1 MAASLLASSVG
12 RPRSTRLF
20 VALGLVYLIWS
31 STYFALRIVVTEL
44 PPFLSGG
51 ARYLIAGAVLLGI
64 QRARGAA
71 MPTARQW
78 LWVIPIGALLFAVGN
93 GLVASAERTIASG
106 IAAVVCG
113 TTPLWAGVAGPAFGA
128 PATRREWLGMA
139 LGFAGVV
146 ALSLGDDLRGDPL
159 AAAFLL
165 LAPIGWAVGSL
176 WSRKLPLAEGASGAA
191 AQMITGGAVMLA
203 LAPMAGEAIPTSV
216 GWGPILALGY
226 LIVFGSLVAFSAY
239 HYVLANARP
248 ALAMSNSYVNPV
260 LALVLGAMLGAE
272 HIGPEVLL
280 ATALIAGAVVLLV
293 RGRAS
298 S

>member
-1 MAASLLASSVG
+1 MAASPLTLPVAPG
-12 RPRSTRLF
+12 RPTRLF
-20 VALGLVYLIWS
+20 VALALVYLIWS
-31 STYFALRIVVTEL
+31 STYFALRVVVTEL

-51 ARYLIAGAVLLGI
+51 ARYFIAGVVLLAI
-64 QRARGAA
+64 QRARCAP
-71 MPTARQW
+71 MPTVRQW
-78 LWVIPIGALLFAVGN
+78 LWAIPIGALLFAIGN

-113 TTPLWAGVAGPAFGA
+113 TTPLWAGVVGPAFGA

-146 ALSLGDDLRGDPL
+146 VLSLGDDLSGDPL
-159 AAAFLL
+159 AAALLL

-191 AQMITGGAVMLA
+191 AQMITGGAVMFA
-203 LAPMAGEAIPTSV
+203 LAPLAGESIPTSV
-216 GWGPILALGY
+216 SWGPILALGY
-226 LIVFGSLVAFSAY
+226 LIVFGSLIAFSAY

-260 LALVLGAMLGAE
+260 LALGLGAMLGAE
-272 HIGPEVLL
+272 HIGAEVLL

-293 RGRAS
+293 RGRARS
-298 S
+298 

>member
-1 MAASLLASSVG
+1 MAASPLALPVAPG
-12 RPRSTRLF
+12 RPTRLF

-31 STYFALRIVVTEL
+31 STYFALRVVVTEV

-51 ARYLIAGAVLLGI
+51 ARYFIAGVVLLAI

-71 MPTARQW
+71 MPTVRQW
-78 LWVIPIGALLFAVGN
+78 LWAIPIGALLFAIGN

-113 TTPLWAGVAGPAFGA
+113 TAPLWAGVVGPAFGA
-128 PATRREWLGMA
+128 PATRREWLGMV

-146 ALSLGDDLRGDPL
+146 VLSLGDDLSGDPL
-159 AAAFLL
+159 AAALLL

-191 AQMITGGAVMLA
+191 AQMITGGAVMFA
-203 LAPMAGEAIPTSV
+203 LAPLAGESIPTSV
-216 GWGPILALGY
+216 SWGPILALGY
-226 LIVFGSLVAFSAY
+226 LIVFGSLIAFSAY

-260 LALVLGAMLGAE
+260 LALGLGAMLGAE
-272 HIGPEVLL
+272 PIGPEVLL

-293 RGRAS
+293 RGRARA
-298 S
+298 